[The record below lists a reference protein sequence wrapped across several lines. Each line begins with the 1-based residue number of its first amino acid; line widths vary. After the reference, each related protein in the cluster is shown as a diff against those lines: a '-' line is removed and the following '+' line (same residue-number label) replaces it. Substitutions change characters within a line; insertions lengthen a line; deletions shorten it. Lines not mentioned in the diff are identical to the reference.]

1 VARESRPTAENRCI
15 QLDLDALNNKV
26 LTIKLRKSWWQ
37 GGKLVSTFAVVFE
50 KILTT
55 SSITYGIMVAQMSDN
70 PTPEQDKA
78 LAEARTRLA
87 ETPANVVVANHVVG
101 LYELAAIHLGA
112 NPPRFDDARL
122 AIDALAAIVDSLGD
136 RLGDDYSTF
145 KDALANIRLVYVKL
159 TSED

>member
-1 VARESRPTAENRCI
+1 
-15 QLDLDALNNKV
+15 
-26 LTIKLRKSWWQ
+26 
-37 GGKLVSTFAVVFE
+37 
-50 KILTT
+50 
-55 SSITYGIMVAQMSDN
+55 MVAQMSDN

-78 LAEARTRLA
+78 LAEARARLA

-145 KDALANIRLVYVKL
+145 KDAWANIRLVYVKL

>member
-1 VARESRPTAENRCI
+1 
-15 QLDLDALNNKV
+15 
-26 LTIKLRKSWWQ
+26 
-37 GGKLVSTFAVVFE
+37 
-50 KILTT
+50 
-55 SSITYGIMVAQMSDN
+55 MSDN

-78 LAEARTRLA
+78 LAEARARRA

>member
-1 VARESRPTAENRCI
+1 
-15 QLDLDALNNKV
+15 
-26 LTIKLRKSWWQ
+26 
-37 GGKLVSTFAVVFE
+37 
-50 KILTT
+50 
-55 SSITYGIMVAQMSDN
+55 MVAQMSDN

-78 LAEARTRLA
+78 LAEARARLA

-101 LYELAAIHLGA
+101 LYELAAIHLGV

>member
-1 VARESRPTAENRCI
+1 
-15 QLDLDALNNKV
+15 
-26 LTIKLRKSWWQ
+26 
-37 GGKLVSTFAVVFE
+37 
-50 KILTT
+50 
-55 SSITYGIMVAQMSDN
+55 MSDN

-78 LAEARTRLA
+78 LAEARARLA

-101 LYELAAIHLGA
+101 LYELSAIHLGA

>member
-1 VARESRPTAENRCI
+1 
-15 QLDLDALNNKV
+15 
-26 LTIKLRKSWWQ
+26 
-37 GGKLVSTFAVVFE
+37 
-50 KILTT
+50 
-55 SSITYGIMVAQMSDN
+55 MVAQMSDN

-78 LAEARTRLA
+78 LAEARARLA

-145 KDALANIRLVYVKL
+145 KEALANIRLVYVKL

>member
-1 VARESRPTAENRCI
+1 
-15 QLDLDALNNKV
+15 
-26 LTIKLRKSWWQ
+26 
-37 GGKLVSTFAVVFE
+37 
-50 KILTT
+50 
-55 SSITYGIMVAQMSDN
+55 MVAQMSDN

-78 LAEARTRLA
+78 LAEARARLA

-159 TSED
+159 TSKD

>member
-1 VARESRPTAENRCI
+1 
-15 QLDLDALNNKV
+15 
-26 LTIKLRKSWWQ
+26 
-37 GGKLVSTFAVVFE
+37 
-50 KILTT
+50 
-55 SSITYGIMVAQMSDN
+55 MVAQMSDN

-78 LAEARTRLA
+78 LAEARARLA
-87 ETPANVVVANHVVG
+87 ETPANVVVADHVVG

>member
-1 VARESRPTAENRCI
+1 
-15 QLDLDALNNKV
+15 
-26 LTIKLRKSWWQ
+26 
-37 GGKLVSTFAVVFE
+37 
-50 KILTT
+50 
-55 SSITYGIMVAQMSDN
+55 MVAHMSDN

-78 LAEARTRLA
+78 LAEARARLA

>member
-1 VARESRPTAENRCI
+1 
-15 QLDLDALNNKV
+15 
-26 LTIKLRKSWWQ
+26 
-37 GGKLVSTFAVVFE
+37 
-50 KILTT
+50 
-55 SSITYGIMVAQMSDN
+55 MVAQMSDN

-78 LAEARTRLA
+78 LAEARARLA

-145 KDALANIRLVYVKL
+145 KDALASIRLVYVKL